1 MTKFLHLLIFPLSF
15 AMMFV
20 PAVYAQQFQASITNS
35 HWQVVE
41 SPLECSL
48 SQDIQGFGTATFS
61 QETAESFTLAFS
73 TKTQPSVQTNVVFE
87 IAAARWQ
94 NDDQRLHL
102 ISIPTEN
109 NQISFSIQGPIAKQ
123 AFTHIQEGRV
133 PTIRYKSQNI
143 TDEMTVL
150 MSTVNL
156 GDSLTAF
163 QECVNNIH
171 PFSFNDVR
179 RLTIPFMSE
188 KSELSIGAEEA
199 LDRLAEYVKIDEKIK
214 RIMIS
219 GHTDNHGYRRINEP
233 LAEARAVVVKNYLIE
248 QGVPEQLIITSSH
261 VEFKPI
267 ATNRTTKG
275 RTLNRRAEI
284 ELIRK

>member
-1 MTKFLHLLIFPLSF
+1 MTKIFQLFIFPLSF
-15 AMMFV
+15 AMVLV
-20 PAVYAQQFQASITNS
+20 PAVYAQQFQATITNS

-41 SPLECSL
+41 SPIECSL
-48 SQDIQGFGTATFS
+48 SQDILGFGTAKFN
-61 QETAESFTLAFS
+61 QQTAESFTLSFT

-109 NQISFSIQGPIAKQ
+109 SQTSFSIQGPIAKQ

-133 PTIRYKSQNI
+133 PMIRYQSQNI
-143 TDEMTVL
+143 TEEMTVL

-163 QECVNNIH
+163 QECVNNVH
-171 PFSFNDVR
+171 PYSFNDVR

-214 RIMIS
+214 RIMVS
-219 GHTDNHGYRRINEP
+219 GHTDNHGYRRVNEP
-233 LAEARAVVVKNYLIE
+233 LAEARAIVVKNYLIE
-248 QGVPEQLIITSSH
+248 QGVEEKLIITSSH
-261 VEFKPI
+261 IEFKPI
-267 ATNRTTKG
+267 ATNRSSKG
-275 RTLNRRAEI
+275 RSQNRRTEI